1 MVRGSC
7 DGGCTA
13 LRGCLDGKVC
23 VFSKTK
29 RNPEIG
35 RCKGKYDTVTNNKR
49 AKRNL
54 FYLDLS

>member
-49 AKRNL
+49 AK
-54 FYLDLS
+54 FF